1 MLPFVFL
8 KLLGFILQVVMNQ
21 EPSNN
26 DITGFVAED
35 SVFFTPM
42 KIRSPP
48 AVDPMAFLFK
58 MKRSRKEIMSS
69 QSLEEEIPSGDSA
82 ALSSQNEDHNES
94 QGENQDD
101 NQDEVAPAQDEQVA
115 ETKQMPDGSDD
126 SNGEVVSDLF
136 KSAELPKPE
145 IPEDSKPS
153 PFAASVIHPWHIV
166 DYHLYLLQIEGKKDT
181 TARRNGILLRDGV
194 DCRPLSYEEMFD
206 VDTFDPDLVGEEPS
220 VLFAALPVPEHRVQ
234 FHGTTYVLEYDWNL
248 RCLYARHFLWV
259 PEDLRNVECV
269 WTEGIIIYCVP
280 IADII
285 NVMKTALDER
295 YRRIEFLSNSRC
307 TTSYVAHDDPG
318 MELVVAYQF
327 CQFAVDFAEAILPDE
342 TDDAIEKFK
351 SELMAIMEEIRLTLQ
366 RASYR
371 AWFAV
376 REGLS
381 MEKFSRKVSFDR
393 YLNDLFTYNKSIEEG
408 SLRGKKWHAPG
419 LNTCKRIRDT
429 DAKNRRA
436 RNEQRLQDIF
446 APLEQSTRPVPQ
458 EKVFEDML
466 AKTDESQANSLFYEE
481 PPQTPTSQ
489 LWWDFDT
496 DVLETSPGSPII
508 VRPETPQ
515 VDDFEVTEYHH
526 TPLQCLLDRTFDLIQ
541 KQPEFD
547 SLENRGRFGALLTE
561 MGACVMKDSL
571 DECAIAPE
579 QGLDNDD
586 WSLEVNFVSD
596 SEEEWQVPVRRLL
609 PSPILD

>member
-1 MLPFVFL
+1 MD
-8 KLLGFILQVVMNQ
+8 Q
-21 EPSNN
+21 EPSDNN
-26 DITGFVAED
+26 ITSFAAED
-35 SVFFTPM
+35 GVVFTPM

-48 AVDPMAFLFK
+48 AVDLMAFLFK
-58 MKRSRKEIMSS
+58 MKRSRKEVVFS
-69 QSLEEEIPSGDSA
+69 QAVEEEAPSGDNVA
-82 ALSSQNEDHNES
+82 PNSQNEDHNES
-94 QGENQDD
+94 QGEPQDD
-101 NQDEVAPAQDEQVA
+101 KQNEVAPAQDEQVA
-115 ETKQMPDGSDD
+115 ENKQMPDGSDD

-136 KSAELPKPE
+136 KSRELPKPKDS
-145 IPEDSKPS
+145 EDSKAS

-166 DYHLYLLQIEGKKDT
+166 DYHLYLLQIEGKKDI

-194 DCRPLSYEEMFD
+194 DCRSLSYKEMFD

-280 IADII
+280 ITDII

-342 TDDAIEKFK
+342 TDDAIEQFK
-351 SELMAIMEEIRLTLQ
+351 SELTDIMEEIRLTLQ

-408 SLRGKKWHAPG
+408 SLRGKKWRAPG
-419 LNTCKRIRDT
+419 LNTCNKIRDT

-436 RNEQRLQDIF
+436 RNVQRLQDVF

-481 PPQTPTSQ
+481 LPQSPSSP
-489 LWWDFDT
+489 LWYEFDT
-496 DVLETSPGSPII
+496 DFLETSTGSPII

-515 VDDFEVTEYHH
+515 VDEFEVTEYHH
-526 TPLQCLLDRTFDLIQ
+526 TPLQCLLDRTFDLIR

-561 MGACVMKDSL
+561 MGACGMKDSL
-571 DECAIAPE
+571 DGCAIAPE
-579 QGLDNDD
+579 QGFDNDD
-586 WSLEVNFVSD
+586 WSLEVNFASD
-596 SEEEWQVPVRRLL
+596 SEEESKAPVRRLL
-609 PSPILD
+609 PSPVLD

>member
-1 MLPFVFL
+1 
-8 KLLGFILQVVMNQ
+8 MNQ
-21 EPSNN
+21 EPSDNN
-26 DITGFVAED
+26 ITSFAAED
-35 SVFFTPM
+35 GVVFTPM
-42 KIRSPP
+42 KIRSLP
-48 AVDPMAFLFK
+48 AVDLMAFLFK
-58 MKRSRKEIMSS
+58 MKRSRKEIVSS
-69 QSLEEEIPSGDSA
+69 QAVEEEAPSGDNV
-82 ALSSQNEDHNES
+82 ALNSQNEDHNES
-94 QGENQDD
+94 QGEHQDD
-101 NQDEVAPAQDEQVA
+101 NQNEVAPAQDEQVA
-115 ETKQMPDGSDD
+115 ENKQMPDGSDD

-136 KSAELPKPE
+136 KSRELPKPKDS
-145 IPEDSKPS
+145 EDSKAS

-166 DYHLYLLQIEGKKDT
+166 DYHLYLLQIEGKKDI

-194 DCRPLSYEEMFD
+194 DCRSLSYEEMFD

-269 WTEGIIIYCVP
+269 WTEGIIIYCVS
-280 IADII
+280 ITDII
-285 NVMKTALDER
+285 SVMKTALDER

-327 CQFAVDFAEAILPDE
+327 CQFTVDFAEAILPDE
-342 TDDAIEKFK
+342 TDDAIEQFK
-351 SELMAIMEEIRLTLQ
+351 SELTDIMEEIRLTLQ

-408 SLRGKKWHAPG
+408 SLRGKKWRALG
-419 LNTCKRIRDT
+419 LNTCKKIRDT

-436 RNEQRLQDIF
+436 RNEQRLQDVF

-481 PPQTPTSQ
+481 LPQSPLSP
-489 LWWDFDT
+489 LWYEFDT
-496 DVLETSPGSPII
+496 DFLETSPGSPII

-515 VDDFEVTEYHH
+515 VDEFEVTEYHH
-526 TPLQCLLDRTFDLIQ
+526 ISLQCLLDRAFDLIQ

-547 SLENRGRFGALLTE
+547 SLENRSRFGALLTE
-561 MGACVMKDSL
+561 MGACGMKDFL
-571 DECAIAPE
+571 DECAIVPE
-579 QGLDNDD
+579 QEFDNDD

-596 SEEEWQVPVRRLL
+596 SDDESKVPVPRLL

>member
-1 MLPFVFL
+1 MDQ
-8 KLLGFILQVVMNQ
+8 K
-21 EPSNN
+21 PSDN
-26 DITGFVAED
+26 DITSFAAED
-35 SVFFTPM
+35 GVVFTPM

-69 QSLEEEIPSGDSA
+69 QSVEEETPSGDSV
-82 ALSSQNEDHNES
+82 ALNSQNENRNES
-94 QGENQDD
+94 QSEDKDN
-101 NQDEVAPAQDEQVA
+101 NQDEVAPAQDEQIP
-115 ETKQMPDGSDD
+115 ENKQMLDGSDD
-126 SNGEVVSDLF
+126 SGDEVVSDLF
-136 KSAELPKPE
+136 KRRELPKPKN
-145 IPEDSKPS
+145 PEDPSAS

-166 DYHLYLLQIEGKKDT
+166 DYHLYLLQIEGKKDIMT
-181 TARRNGILLRDGV
+181 RRNGILLRDGV

-206 VDTFDPDLVGEEPS
+206 VDTFDPDLAGEEPS
-220 VLFAALPVPEHRVQ
+220 VLFGALPVPEHRVQ

-269 WTEGIIIYCVP
+269 WPEGIIIYCVP
-280 IADII
+280 ITDII
-285 NVMKTALDER
+285 HVMKTALDER

-307 TTSYVAHDDPG
+307 TTSYVARDDPG

-342 TDDAIEKFK
+342 ADDTIEEFKFELTD
-351 SELMAIMEEIRLTLQ
+351 IMEEIRLTLQ

-371 AWFAV
+371 AWFAA

-381 MEKFSRKVSFDR
+381 MEKLSRKVSFDR

-408 SLRGKKWHAPG
+408 SLRGKKWRAPG
-419 LNTCKRIRDT
+419 LNTCKKIRDT
-429 DAKNRRA
+429 NAKNRRA
-436 RNEQRLQDIF
+436 RNEQRLQDVF

-466 AKTDESQANSLFYEE
+466 AKTDESQADSLLYEE
-481 PPQTPTSQ
+481 PPQSPSSP
-489 LWWDFDT
+489 LWYEFDT
-496 DVLETSPGSPII
+496 DVRETSPGSPII
-508 VRPETPQ
+508 GRPETPQ
-515 VDDFEVTEYHH
+515 VDEFEVTEYHN

-547 SLENRGRFGALLTE
+547 SLDNCGRFGALLTE
-561 MGACVMKDSL
+561 MGACGMKDSL
-571 DECAIAPE
+571 DECAISPE
-579 QGLDNDD
+579 HEFDNDD

-596 SEEEWQVPVRRLL
+596 SEEESNMPVRRLL